1 MGTTIVWICML
12 IVALPLSP
20 CAFFSN
26 ACCQHE
32 KASPEAAA
40 ANEACANPER
50 ACCAHHS
57 ESSGQSKLVE
67 QSAPQHS
74 QQPCKAECCRLS
86 PFVPPVVKVA
96 FDAQPLALA
105 VALPQPIAVYSS
117 PLEVPSLPLAAAPP
131 LQILHCQ
138 WRL

>member
-1 MGTTIVWICML
+1 ML

-20 CAFFSN
+20 CAFFSSD
-26 ACCQHE
+26 CCEHE
-32 KASPEAAA
+32 LASPPEVAVVD
-40 ANEACANPER
+40 EACATPER

-57 ESSGQSKLVE
+57 EPV
-67 QSAPQHS
+67 QHS
-74 QQPCKAECCRLS
+74 SPEQGQQPCKAECCRLS
-86 PFVPPVVKVA
+86 PFVPPVAKVT
-96 FDAQPLALA
+96 FDAQPLSLA

-117 PLEVPSLPLAAAPP
+117 PLEVSSLPLPAAPP